1 MIETRYSTRGI
12 DLEDPRE
19 GPAMNRAIGGT
30 ESTFS
35 LRDVFRIVWQRLW
48 IVALVTLVCVGTA
61 LGLSLNQTPTYEAS
75 AKLLVGQEPGKDQLQ
90 GPLAGSVEGLQQLT
104 MTMTEAIYS
113 RPVAEEVIKEL
124 NVQETPKSFL
134 ENLTV
139 EQVNG
144 TQFIS
149 LSYRSAD
156 PERARAIVN
165 AVSDVSSRRIS
176 EASASNV
183 AIKATVWEYAVT
195 PTAPVSPDPVRYA
208 LLALAVGIMLGVGL
222 SFLLEY
228 LDDSWRSATEVERI
242 SGVPT
247 FGVIPE
253 FEPVR
258 RRKGKG
264 KTTK

>member
-1 MIETRYSTRGI
+1 MIETRYSTQGL
-12 DLEDPRE
+12 DPEAPRE
-19 GPAMNRAIGGT
+19 GPAMDREIGGT

-35 LRDVFRIVWQRLW
+35 LRDIFRIVWQRLW
-48 IVALVTLVCVGTA
+48 IIALVTLVCVGTA
-61 LGLSLNQTPTYEAS
+61 MGLSLTQTPIYQAS
-75 AKLLVGQEPGKDQLQ
+75 AKLLVGQEPGKVQVQ
-90 GPLAGSVEGLQQLT
+90 GPLVGSVEGLQQLT

-124 NVQETPKSFL
+124 DLQETPRSL
-134 ENLTV
+134 LNNLTV

-156 PERARAIVN
+156 PERAQAIVN
-165 AVSDVSSRRIS
+165 TVSDVSSRRIS
-176 EASASNV
+176 EASATNV
-183 AIKATVWEYAVT
+183 AIKATVWEYAET
-195 PTAPVSPDPVRYA
+195 PRVPVSPNPTRYA
-208 LLALAVGIMLGVGL
+208 LLALATGIMLGVGL

-253 FEPVR
+253 FETVR
-258 RRKGKG
+258 RRMGKG